1 MKIIWSRFE
10 NGVITKNSF
19 KKKEIG
25 EPKRNTE
32 GKEVKKMAGKPHRSP
47 RKLGNDG
54 EINEK
59 KNSVTR

>member
-32 GKEVKKMAGKPHRSP
+32 GKEVKKNGWKAAQITA
-47 RKLGNDG
+47 
-54 EINEK
+54 E
-59 KNSVTR
+59 TR